1 MSYNDN
7 WKLDYNG
14 MATSLYN
21 IIQDLDQQQNDLN
34 DAIDKEI
41 RDRSGDE
48 QRLNQE
54 IYRIKNTTGLDDTNG
69 LNGQFKRLDKSTNPS
84 NPTEFW
90 DDYLQFSDKT
100 PAQIKA
106 DGRIPNRSLVYS
118 RKNHKLFFYND
129 GNAQYITI

>member
-21 IIQDLDQQQNDLN
+21 MIQDLDQQQNDLN

-69 LNGQFKRLDKSTNPS
+69 LNGQFKRLDKS
-84 NPTEFW
+84 
-90 DDYLQFSDKT
+90 
-100 PAQIKA
+100 IKSY
-106 DGRIPNRSLVYS
+106 RIL
-118 RKNHKLFFYND
+118 
-129 GNAQYITI
+129 G